1 MADSEERYSLEDIL
15 AEFKEPTGIEKP
27 KQTAVVPP
35 AAKPARKPAPQQDA
49 PLSEAEMRA
58 QEAAFEAKMRER
70 QKQQKKPVQES
81 GTVDDT
87 ILATISQIKKE
98 NDAIPV
104 AERKT
109 DPGQIT
115 MKFPAVKEMAKKAEA
130 RDTAE
135 KRPSILSQLGE
146 KKKEAMEHAPKA
158 KAPGRAVPEAAL

>member
-1 MADSEERYSLEDIL
+1 MADSEERYLLEDIL
-15 AEFKEPTGIEKP
+15 AEFKDPTGTEKS
-27 KQTAVVPP
+27 KQTANVPP
-35 AAKPARKPAPQQDA
+35 AAKPARKQQDA

-87 ILATISQIKKE
+87 ILSTISQIKKE

-115 MKFPAVKEMAKKAEA
+115 MKFPAVMEMAK
-130 RDTAE
+130 
-135 KRPSILSQLGE
+135 
-146 KKKEAMEHAPKA
+146 
-158 KAPGRAVPEAAL
+158 